1 MRSTAPLVI
10 FSEKAFLGIYA
21 ETYERVGTETG
32 GIFLGQYD
40 QGIFYVLET
49 LDPGPNSI
57 FQPAYFEY
65 DTPYVNH
72 LANKIARFYQNGLTL
87 VGLWHRHPGGFDRF
101 SHTDGTTNIK
111 YAQQKPYGAISA
123 IVNLDPDFRLTVYHV
138 GVPLSYTRVNY
149 QVGDGLIP
157 NEWKE
162 LKGQTDLLKWKP
174 PEYAPQFSSQTTKIQ
189 PDTSEIESHQ
199 NIRNVSYSRQD
210 TRSAENWGLVKVLK
224 NLFWPFRETGR
235 LSGDSMR
242 QKDRKGGTTRDIVNR
257 RSNKPRSEST
267 VDVPL
272 DSSVQI
278 NSMRYQYPGSKVLN
292 SSISSTSSSLSNN
305 KATSSNEL
313 LLDMIDNE
321 IDYLERQVDYRY
333 TLSID
338 GEEVVIQMEYIQYM
352 TVYPHHIK
360 FHFGISNE
368 SGYYRLNG
376 QTEKYKYQPQS
387 IRNYLNFII
396 QQSGG

>member
-1 MRSTAPLVI
+1 MRSSTPLVI
-10 FSEKAFLGIYA
+10 FTEQAFLGIYA

-32 GIFLGQYD
+32 GIFLGKYD
-40 QGIFYVLET
+40 QGVFYVLET

-72 LANKIARFYQNGLTL
+72 LANKIARFYRNGLTL
-87 VGLWHRHPGGFDRF
+87 IGLWHRHPGGFDRF

-138 GVPLSYTRVNY
+138 SVPLGYTRVNY

-157 NEWKE
+157 NEWRD
-162 LKGQTDLLKWKP
+162 LKSQSDFLSWKP
-174 PEYAPQFSSQTTKIQ
+174 PEYAPRSSPQITKTQ
-189 PDTSEIESHQ
+189 YTTSEIPSQQ
-199 NIRNVSYSRQD
+199 NVHNVSASSQD
-210 TRSAENWGLVKVLK
+210 PKKEEDWGLFKVLK
-224 NLFWPFRETGR
+224 KLLWPFSET
-235 LSGDSMR
+235 SGLFRDSIP
-242 QKDRKGGTTRDIVNR
+242 QPDRKGKNTRYLVGK
-257 RSNKPRSEST
+257 RSNKPHSESM

-272 DSSVQI
+272 ASTIQI
-278 NSMRYQYPGSKVLN
+278 GPIRYQYPDPNVID
-292 SSISSTSSSLSNN
+292 SSISSTSSTSSNN
-305 KATSSNEL
+305 KATSTNEL

-333 TLSID
+333 TLSLE
-338 GEEVVIQMEYIQYM
+338 GEEVVILMEYVQYM
-352 TVYPHHIK
+352 SVYPRQIQ
-360 FHFGISNE
+360 FHFGFSTE
-368 SGYYRLNG
+368 GGYYRING
-376 QTEKYKYQPQS
+376 QTNKYKYQPQS
-387 IRNYLNFII
+387 IRNYLNYII